1 MKKLHLTLVA
11 FCCALLGMAQSNGDI
26 TFSVDMSDYGAAYT
40 AVYVSGSFN
49 GFSGTSNPMVNVG
62 GSVWEATVPAIS
74 GGGIEYLY
82 TVDNW
87 TDLENFD
94 PASSCT
100 ISTELGYVHRFYNV
114 DGDASIPTVCWNSC
128 DACAVDSGCTDL
140 EAENFNPEAS
150 VDDGSCMYQV
160 SVGLHTPFQFEID
173 LPIEVHFIPQDTTS
187 TTSGDHVFEMG
198 MAYADESLW
207 QTTAL
212 LPSGTW
218 SFLFSIEGGLM
229 EDPMNFEDNC
239 YEEGGRSFELGGEG
253 PVDLDYWCWQTCNS
267 NCSPIGCTDPTAS
280 NYFYG
285 AQEDDGSCLYLITF
299 AVDLT
304 TYLDT
309 VDFADVEVD
318 IFWSD
323 SVDPMNV
330 SVLMD
335 VDTSN
340 VWLGTVELP
349 EGEYFYRF
357 TDYAAAVSETD
368 IWNESS
374 ECFNWAMMGRQ
385 LFVEGTQDLDV
396 VCWGSCYP
404 CLAIAGCMDPTACNF
419 NPEATYDDNQP
430 GCEFASKS
438 ACGCAV
444 VFYLMLALRARLNDM
459 NCLSQ
464 PVNMAQ
470 LLDLVALAT
479 VADVVPL
486 DLNNRI
492 LVEQGLRRIRAG
504 QVQAGMDALLRV
516 AGKVPQTIVSS
527 DFGFALGPRLNA
539 AGRLDDM
546 SLGIECLLTDNPSL
560 ALSMAQELD
569 EMNRSRR
576 EIEQGMQHEAMQYL
590 KDFNVDNLP
599 VGVCLYQPDW
609 HQGVIG
615 ILASRIKDK
624 VHRPVIAFAA
634 DNDDAEPELKGSAR
648 SIAGLHMRDALD
660 EVDKQYPGLIKKFGG
675 HAMAAGLTLNPG
687 CYQAFS
693 TAFNQVCQRHL
704 SSSQLEQN
712 IDSDGELL
720 ASEYTLELAQQLR
733 WAGPWGQN
741 FPEPVF
747 HGRFRLVQQRIVGER
762 HLKMVLQPHGSDQLL
777 DAIQFNIDPQRWPNL
792 NIDQVTAAF
801 QLDVNE
807 FRGQITVQLL
817 IRYLETDKGNV

>member
-1 MKKLHLTLVA
+1 MTRIITRPVPEQWQLGDIPERLQRIYAARGVVHASELELQLKQLLPWQSLKGINAAVDLLLPVVLQQKKLLVVGDFDVDGA
-11 FCCALLGMAQSNGDI
+11 TSTALAIRALRLFGAVNL
-26 TFSVDMSDYGAAYT
+26 DYL
-40 AVYVSGSFN
+40 
-49 GFSGTSNPMVNVG
+49 
-62 GSVWEATVPAIS
+62 VPNRFDFGYGLSPELVEVARQKSPDLIM
-74 GGGIEYLY
+74 
-82 TVDNW
+82 TVDNG
-87 TDLENFD
+87 
-94 PASSCT
+94 
-100 ISTELGYVHRFYNV
+100 I
-114 DGDASIPTVCWNSC
+114 
-128 DACAVDSGCTDL
+128 
-140 EAENFNPEAS
+140 AS
-150 VDDGSCMYQV
+150 VAGV
-160 SVGLHTPFQFEID
+160 
-173 LPIEVHFIPQDTTS
+173 
-187 TTSGDHVFEMG
+187 
-198 MAYADESLW
+198 
-207 QTTAL
+207 
-212 LPSGTW
+212 
-218 SFLFSIEGGLM
+218 
-229 EDPMNFEDNC
+229 
-239 YEEGGRSFELGGEG
+239 
-253 PVDLDYWCWQTCNS
+253 
-267 NCSPIGCTDPTAS
+267 
-280 NYFYG
+280 
-285 AQEDDGSCLYLITF
+285 
-299 AVDLT
+299 
-304 TYLDT
+304 
-309 VDFADVEVD
+309 
-318 IFWSD
+318 
-323 SVDPMNV
+323 
-330 SVLMD
+330 
-335 VDTSN
+335 
-340 VWLGTVELP
+340 
-349 EGEYFYRF
+349 
-357 TDYAAAVSETD
+357 AAAASYGIPVLVTD
-368 IWNESS
+368 HHLPGE
-374 ECFNWAMMGRQ
+374 Q
-385 LFVEGTQDLDV
+385 LPDAA
-396 VCWGSCYP
+396 
-404 CLAIAGCMDPTACNF
+404 AIV
-419 NPEATYDDNQP
+419 NPNQP

-712 IDSDGELL
+712 IDSDGELQ